1 MREDTGIDAT
11 AVDAWIGE
19 RLDCGG
25 LDWVIA
31 ANAAAG
37 LPGIDVSPA
46 QGKFLALLVRIT
58 GAARILEIGTLGG
71 YSTLW
76 MAGALPD
83 GGRIVTLEAEPIHA
97 AVARDNI
104 ARAGMAGRVDV
115 IEGRAV
121 ETLARLEGPFDLI
134 FVDADK
140 PSNPDYLRAALRL
153 SRTGTVIVLDNVVR
167 GGGVVDAESS
177 DPSIMGT
184 RAAFDLIAQEPRLMA
199 TAIQTVGAKGWDG
212 FAIMT
217 VD

>member
-1 MREDTGIDAT
+1 MDAT

-19 RLDCGG
+19 RLGCGT
-25 LDWVIA
+25 LDWVIT

-37 LPGIDVSPA
+37 LPRIDVSPA

-58 GAARILEIGTLGG
+58 GAVRVLEIGTLGG

-76 MAGALPD
+76 MASALPE
-83 GGRIVTLEAEPIHA
+83 GGRIITLEAEPQHA
-97 AVARDNI
+97 RVARENI
-104 ARAGMAGRVDV
+104 ARAGHAGRVGV
-115 IEGRAV
+115 IEGPAV
-121 ETLARLEGPFDLI
+121 ESLARLEGPFDLI

-153 SRTGTVIVLDNVVR
+153 SRKGTVIVLDNVVR
-167 GGGVVDAESS
+167 GGGVVDAESR
-177 DPSIMGT
+177 DPSIIGT
-184 RAAFDLIAQEPRLMA
+184 RAAFDLIAREPRLTA

>member
-1 MREDTGIDAT
+1 MDAT
-11 AVDAWIGE
+11 EVDAWIGE
-19 RLDCGG
+19 RLGCGT

-58 GAARILEIGTLGG
+58 GAVRVLEIGTLGG

-76 MAGALPD
+76 MASALPE
-83 GGRIVTLEAEPIHA
+83 GGRIITLEAEPLHA
-97 AVARDNI
+97 RVARENI
-104 ARAGMAGRVDV
+104 ARAGHAGRVEV
-115 IEGRAV
+115 IEGPAV
-121 ETLARLEGPFDLI
+121 ESLARLEGPFDLI

-153 SRTGTVIVLDNVVR
+153 SRKGTVIVLDNVVR
-167 GGGVVDAESS
+167 GGGVVDAESR
-177 DPSIMGT
+177 DPSIIGT
-184 RAAFDLIAQEPRLMA
+184 RAAFDMIAREPRLTA

>member
-1 MREDTGIDAT
+1 MDWVG
-11 AVDAWIGE
+11 VDDWIGE
-19 RLDCGG
+19 RLDCGR
-25 LDWVIA
+25 LDWVTV

-58 GAARILEIGTLGG
+58 GAVRILEIGTLGG

-76 MAGALPD
+76 MAGALPED
-83 GGRIVTLEAEPIHA
+83 GRIVTLEAEPLHA
-97 AVARDNI
+97 KVARENI
-104 ARAGMAGRVDV
+104 ARAGHAGRVEV

-121 ETLARLEGPFDLI
+121 ESLARLEGPFDLI

-153 SRTGTVIVLDNVVR
+153 SRKGTVIVLDNVVR
-167 GGGVVDAESS
+167 GGGVVDAESG
-177 DPSIMGT
+177 DPSIIGT
-184 RAAFDLIAQEPRLMA
+184 RAAFDLIGREPRLMA

-217 VD
+217 VA